1 MKTKQWIIF
10 AILVAA
16 LLLFPLVVRSNYY
29 CHIFILALMWVV
41 IGSSWNLLAGYTG
54 QVSFG
59 HAIFFGTGAY
69 TAGLCVSK
77 LGISAWWG
85 MLLGGPVAMLVGM
98 VIGWICFR
106 LRGPYFAL
114 ATIAI
119 GEIFR
124 LVAIA
129 WRDFTEGMEGILIIQ
144 TFRSKL
150 PYYYLG
156 LFLAGACIFAIYK
169 VMHSKWG
176 YYFVAVREDQDA
188 AEAMGVS
195 SFRYKSL
202 SLMIS
207 SFFTGLAGAFYMNY
221 MAFIDPR
228 VVFSLHD
235 ISIMA
240 ILVGIIGGVGTLW
253 GPAVGAFVMVWL
265 QETFRSS
272 FFGLF
277 PQWVSEAHVLV
288 FGLLVIFIIRFM
300 ANGVVGD
307 WPKIRRLWAS
317 RSKEEAMSYASSSG
331 DRSN

>member
-1 MKTKQWIIF
+1 MKASRWLT
-10 AILVAA
+10 
-16 LLLFPLVVRSNYY
+16 LLLLLGFIALPGFVQSGYY
-29 CHIFILALMWVV
+29 RHIVIIALMWVV

-69 TAGLCVSK
+69 AAGLCVSK

-85 MLLGGPVAMLVGM
+85 MLFGGPLALLVGLI
-98 VIGWICFR
+98 IGWICFR

-124 LVAIA
+124 LVAID
-129 WRDFTEGMEGILIIQ
+129 WRGLTEGMEGILIMQ
-144 TFRSKL
+144 TFRSKV
-150 PYYYLG
+150 PYYYLA
-156 LFLAGACIFAIYK
+156 LAIAAACLWAIHL

-176 YYFVAVREDQDA
+176 FYFIAIREDQDA
-188 AEAMGVS
+188 AEAIGIS

-221 MAFIDPR
+221 MAFIDPH

-240 ILVGIIGGVGTLW
+240 ILVGIIGGVGTFW

-272 FFGLF
+272 FFGFL
-277 PQWVSEAHVLV
+277 PAWVSQAHVLV
-288 FGLLVIFIIRFM
+288 FGLLVIFVIRYL
-300 ANGVVGD
+300 ANGIVGD
-307 WPKIRRLWAS
+307 WHKVQDLWLKRGQLPS
-317 RSKEEAMSYASSSG
+317 TSG
-331 DRSN
+331 GSG